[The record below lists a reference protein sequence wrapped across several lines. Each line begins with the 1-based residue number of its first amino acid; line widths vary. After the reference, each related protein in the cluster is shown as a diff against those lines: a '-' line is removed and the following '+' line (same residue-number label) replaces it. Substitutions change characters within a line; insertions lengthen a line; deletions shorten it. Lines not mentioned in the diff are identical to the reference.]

1 MNNKEV
7 LIQNIQ
13 KNAKLVLAST
23 DKVISIQNQD
33 KQAMLGV
40 VCYQAIKRFG
50 LGNMPVEFLQELS
63 QSIEETADVLMG
75 KLPNDE

>member
-23 DKVISIQNQD
+23 DKAISIQNQD

>member
-1 MNNKEV
+1 MDEKEA
-7 LIQNIQ
+7 LLLNIQ

-23 DKVISIQNQD
+23 DKAISIQNQD

-50 LGNMPVEFLQELS
+50 LENMPVEFLQELS
-63 QSIEETADVLMG
+63 QSIEETAGVLMG

>member
-1 MNNKEV
+1 MDEKEA
-7 LIQNIQ
+7 LLLSIQ
-13 KNAKLVLAST
+13 KNAKVVLTST
-23 DKVISIQNQD
+23 DKAISIQNQD

-50 LGNMPVEFLQELS
+50 LENMPVEFLQELS
-63 QSIEETADVLMG
+63 QSIEETAGVLMG